1 MLTRPF
7 AIVVAAT
14 FAAFVAIG
22 MLLPVLPLY
31 AKGPLGVGNLGVG
44 IVIAAASPTA
54 LLFQPLAGKIG
65 DRRGRRILI
74 VAGSLVM
81 AMPIAGY
88 TLVSTLPL
96 LVALR
101 LVSGIG
107 EALVFVGTATVI
119 NDLAPEERRG
129 EAVSLYSLGVWGGL
143 AIGPVVGEAILDG
156 DRYDAV
162 WLVAAGCAALGA
174 LAGLI
179 LPETRPERVDEPS
192 RTRFVHPLAVAPG
205 LVLVVSMFG
214 FAGFNAFIT
223 LYARE
228 LGLDGSGALF
238 LLLST
243 IVVSIRVIGRRIP
256 DAIGPKRA
264 SAASLVAITAGLVL
278 IGAWQTKVGIFAGTA
293 VYAVGAAL
301 AFPALMTLAVGRAPA
316 SERSSVIG
324 SFTASADLGFALG
337 AIVLGGV
344 ASAAGYN
351 AVFLAGGAAAASGM
365 LLLARIPAPPRSAP
379 PPGLAQPPEVV

>member
-14 FAAFVAIG
+14 FTVFVAIG

-31 AKGPLGVGNLGVG
+31 AKGPLGEGNLGVG

-81 AMPIAGY
+81 AVPIALY
-88 TLVSTLPL
+88 TLVASLPL

-119 NDLAPEERRG
+119 NDLAPDERRG

-143 AIGPVVGEAILDG
+143 AIGPVVGETILDG
-156 DRYDAV
+156 DRYDTV
-162 WLVAAGCAALGA
+162 WLVAAACAALGA

-179 LPETRPERVDEPS
+179 LPETRPERVEGPS
-192 RTRFVHPLAVAPG
+192 RTRFIHPLAVAPG

-223 LYARE
+223 LYARD

-243 IVVSIRVIGRRIP
+243 IVVSIRVFGRRIP
-256 DAIGPKRA
+256 DEIGPKRA
-264 SAASLVAITAGLVL
+264 SAASLVAITAGLIL

-324 SFTASADLGFALG
+324 SFSASADLGFALG

-351 AVFLAGGAAAASGM
+351 AVFLAGGAAAAAGL
-365 LLLARIPAPPRSAP
+365 LLLARIPAPLPAAP
-379 PPGLAQPPEVV
+379 APGLAQPPEVM